1 MCLNW
6 FSPKI
11 TNQEKKME
19 NQEVLKAIAVLADKT
34 GRYHER
40 LMAVERDNLRLEKE
54 LKDHKDGCKC
64 HNFSKDL
71 GLEAQDVTLTVG
83 GNEAETECESCGA

>member
-6 FSPKI
+6 FSPKNL
-11 TNQEKKME
+11 NQEKKME

-40 LMAVERDNLRLEKE
+40 LIAIERDNLRLEKE
-54 LKDHKDGCKC
+54 LAEHKNGCSCNNSSEDKDIS
-64 HNFSKDL
+64 FS
-71 GLEAQDVTLTVG
+71 VG
-83 GNEAETECESCGA
+83 GNEVEAECESCGA

>member
-11 TNQEKKME
+11 VNQENKME

-40 LMAVERDNLRLEKE
+40 LMAVERDNVRLQKE
-54 LKDHKDGCKC
+54 LKAHKNGCGCENSSEK
-64 HNFSKDL
+64 KDMSL
-71 GLEAQDVTLTVG
+71 SVG
-83 GNEAETECESCGA
+83 GNEAEAECEACSA

>member
-1 MCLNW
+1 
-6 FSPKI
+6 
-11 TNQEKKME
+11 ME

-54 LKDHKDGCKC
+54 LEEHKKGTG
-64 HNFSKDL
+64 N
-71 GLEAQDVTLTVG
+71 LTVVDDLILDD
-83 GNEAETECESCGA
+83 EFTDIDFE

>member
-1 MCLNW
+1 
-6 FSPKI
+6 
-11 TNQEKKME
+11 
-19 NQEVLKAIAVLADKT
+19 
-34 GRYHER
+34 
-40 LMAVERDNLRLEKE
+40 MAVERDNLRLEKE